1 MARKAAWRCSGDVK
15 ELGRAG
21 EGPLG
26 IAGIEGIEGSLRV
39 VLRFLDGADGPASEA
54 EGRGGALWVEAAGG
68 LGWEV
73 EGRRS
78 LVVSFFMSP
87 PPPLDLC
94 GSGAGG
100 AAGSD

>member
-54 EGRGGALWVEAAGG
+54 EGRGGVEAAGG

-87 PPPLDLC
+87 PPNLC